1 MKTDLMIDLET
12 LGTGPLAVVVSVGA
26 AAFSFDDSD
35 TVTDQ
40 YRAVLDRDQQEHQ
53 FMRERD
59 PSTVA
64 WWEKQSPAARS
75 VFEEPQLE
83 VHEAL
88 EGLAQFVGKHCV
100 PQTEV
105 RAWGNGAD
113 FDLVILGS
121 LYKDVKLQAPW
132 RYHQQRCFRTLKSLF
147 PREYDAAKRLP
158 SLAGGP
164 VVKHDA
170 LADAVWQAR
179 VAQELWRAGCLWG
192 RE

>member
-26 AAFSFDDSD
+26 VAFSFDDSD
-35 TVTDQ
+35 DLPG
-40 YRAVLDRDQQEHQ
+40 YRAVLNRDQQAQ
-53 FMRERD
+53 LMREED
-59 PSTVA
+59 QGTVE
-64 WWEKQSPAARS
+64 WWAKQSPEARA
-75 VFEEPQLE
+75 VFQEPQLDLSSE
-83 VHEAL
+83 L
-88 EGLAQFVGKHCV
+88 SRLISFVQEHCGSD
-100 PQTEV
+100 TKV

-147 PREYDAAKRLP
+147 PREYEAAKRLS
-158 SLAGGP
+158 SLEAGP
-164 VVKHDA
+164 QPKHDA